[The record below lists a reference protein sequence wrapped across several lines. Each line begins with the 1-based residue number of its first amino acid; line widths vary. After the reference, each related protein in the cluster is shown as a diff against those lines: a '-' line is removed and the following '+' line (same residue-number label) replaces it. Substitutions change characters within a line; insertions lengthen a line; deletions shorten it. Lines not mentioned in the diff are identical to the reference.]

1 MISRRHILTLAA
13 APLALGAPK
22 KKYRIGVT
30 DWNLGKATKPEA
42 LTLAK
47 ELGFEGVEVSIGRQ
61 PVNGKMP
68 LDDAALIEQYKTQS
82 KSTGI
87 HLNSSCLQILH
98 VNGLKNDP
106 TAPKW
111 VSEGIRI
118 TKALGT
124 NVMLLPFFGER
135 ALKTKE
141 EMERTADAL
150 RELGPEAEKA
160 GIVLALENTISAEDN
175 VRIMERS
182 RSKAVKVFYDVGNS
196 TGAGFDILK
205 EIRWLGT
212 SRIAQVHLKDN
223 PNYLGEGKIDFRA
236 VLAALDEIGYK
247 GWADFETSSPA
258 KDIPG
263 DMKRNLAYIRKLMS
277 S

>member
-1 MISRRHILTLAA
+1 
-13 APLALGAPK
+13 
-22 KKYRIGVT
+22 VT

-47 ELGFEGVEVSIGRQ
+47 ELGFKGVEVSIGRQ

-68 LDDAALIEQYKTQS
+68 LDDAALIEQYKTLS

-124 NVMLLPFFGER
+124 KVMLLPFFGER

-223 PNYLGEGKIDFRA
+223 PHYLGEGKIDFRA

-263 DMKRNLAYIRKLMS
+263 DMKRNLAFIRKLMS